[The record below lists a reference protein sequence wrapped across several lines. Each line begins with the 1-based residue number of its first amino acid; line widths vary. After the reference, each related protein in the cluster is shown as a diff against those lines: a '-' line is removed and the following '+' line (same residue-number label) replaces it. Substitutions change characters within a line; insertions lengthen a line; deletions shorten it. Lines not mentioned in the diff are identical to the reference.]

1 MDHDLYKVLA
11 TGRKATTEGSYLD
24 KKWTAA
30 VKEVL
35 AFLGDRGSKKTT
47 GRRSRQW
54 QLQLLY
60 HTSERGRN
68 RGCNSPELE

>member
-11 TGRKATTEGSYLD
+11 TGRKATTESSYMD

-35 AFLGDRGSKKTT
+35 AFLGDHGSKRQPTEGPEDGSFGCYIIRAREEEFEVVT
-47 GRRSRQW
+47 HRS
-54 QLQLLY
+54 
-60 HTSERGRN
+60 
-68 RGCNSPELE
+68 